1 MASLSVARCLCPADA
16 IAGSHRPR
24 GRPAVDPVDPVD
36 PALPNPACYGS
47 NRHSLRLS
55 WANPGDL
62 QSGVG
67 HGIALFPSSCGA
79 SSLRRLSAVDC
90 CTLVSLFFSPSYLF
104 PRLSPDVLTLRSR
117 TSNSSPAS
125 SFSLARL
132 GIQHR
137 YFVSQRTGRSLG
149 CRDSSG
155 LLLCVSVLCGASGS
169 DQHRRDSTRGD

>member
-1 MASLSVARCLCPADA
+1 MLPAA
-16 IAGSHRPR
+16 CAPLTPSR
-24 GRPAVDPVDPVD
+24 GRTDLVDARQSTQSTQSTRRCQIRLATVATATACASRGQILETCKAASDT
-36 PALPNPACYGS
+36 ALPCFHQVAVLQVCGGCLPSTAA
-47 NRHSLRLS
+47 LS
-55 WANPGDL
+55 F
-62 QSGVG
+62 
-67 HGIALFPSSCGA
+67 LF
-79 SSLRRLSAVDC
+79 
-90 CTLVSLFFSPSYLF
+90 FFSPSYLF

>member
-90 CTLVSLFFSPSYLF
+90 CTLVSLFFFPLLSLPSSLSGRLDLEKPNLELVSCLVLF
-104 PRLSPDVLTLRSR
+104 ACPPWNPTPILCFSTHRTLSGMSR
-117 TSNSSPAS
+117 
-125 SFSLARL
+125 FFRSLALCLCLVWCL
-132 GIQHR
+132 GK
-137 YFVSQRTGRSLG
+137 
-149 CRDSSG
+149 
-155 LLLCVSVLCGASGS
+155 
-169 DQHRRDSTRGD
+169 